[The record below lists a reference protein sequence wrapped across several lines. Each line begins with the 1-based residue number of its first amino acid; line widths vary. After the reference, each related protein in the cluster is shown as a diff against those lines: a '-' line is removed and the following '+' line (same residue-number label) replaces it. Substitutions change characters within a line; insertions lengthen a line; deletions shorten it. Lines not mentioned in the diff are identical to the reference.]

1 MASASF
7 RIGAVDVGNEFP
19 PMVIAEAGVHHRNSV
34 ELAET
39 FIRQAAAAGAHAIKF
54 QTYLASRLAT
64 RWAPTYW
71 DSGDGKTQHDIFA
84 ERSLLTRDDYARL
97 FRCAKDNRIL
107 FLSTPFDP
115 QSAAMLHE
123 LGMVAF
129 KIASADLTNVPLLR
143 AAAGCGVPMLLSTG
157 GSMFEEIREAV
168 RLVRG
173 FDVPIALLHCS
184 LSYPTSVKDAN
195 LERIQRLGDEFAD
208 LVIGYSDHT
217 QPQDSELTCP
227 LAVALGARVIEKH
240 YTLDKSLPDDDH
252 YHAVDQDG
260 LVRLI
265 RGCAQAFE
273 MTSSYREITEAER
286 AARLF
291 ARRSIVAARN
301 IAAGQVIFAADVD
314 CKRPGTGIPPTQ
326 IDDVIGKKTTRAFA
340 EDELI
345 EVTGLE

>member
-1 MASASF
+1 MSSASF
-7 RIGAVDVGNEFP
+7 RIGPIEVGNEHP
-19 PMVIAEAGVHHRNSV
+19 PVVIAEAGVHHGNSV

-39 FIRQAAAAGAHAIKF
+39 LISRAAAAGAHAIKF
-54 QTYLASRLAT
+54 QTYRASRLAT
-64 RWAPTYW
+64 KWAPTYW
-71 DSGDGKTQHDIFA
+71 DSGDGKTQYDIFA
-84 ERSLLTRDDYARL
+84 KRSLLTRDDYARL
-97 FRCAKDNRIL
+97 FRCAEDNRIV
-107 FLSTPFDP
+107 FLSTPFDVE
-115 QSAAMLHE
+115 SAAMLHE
-123 LGMVAF
+123 FGMAAF

-157 GSMFEEIREAV
+157 ASMFNEIHEAV
-168 RLVRG
+168 RLMRG

-184 LSYPTSVKDAN
+184 LSYPTPVRDAN
-195 LERIQRLGDEFAD
+195 LERIRRLGDEFGD

-260 LVRLI
+260 LIRLV

-273 MTSSYREITEAER
+273 MTSSYREMTEAER
-286 AARLF
+286 SARTF
-291 ARRSIVAARN
+291 ARRSIVAARS

-314 CKRPGTGIPPTQ
+314 CKRPGTGISPTQ
-326 IDDVIGKKTTRAFA
+326 IDDVVGKRATRAFA

-345 EVTGLE
+345 EMTGLA